1 MLLLL
6 STAAT
11 KTDGSLFFKIILFIY
26 FIPSMIALIRIPLI
40 KFRFITVLL
49 INLFFGWSV
58 YGWWIAFYKAVSS
71 AKE

>member
-58 YGWWIAFYKAVSS
+58 YGWW
-71 AKE
+71 

>member
-71 AKE
+71 SKE

>member
-1 MLLLL
+1 
-6 STAAT
+6 
-11 KTDGSLFFKIILFIY
+11 
-26 FIPSMIALIRIPLI
+26 MIALIRIPLI

>member
-6 STAAT
+6 STTTT
-11 KTDGSLFFKIILFIY
+11 KADGSLFFKIILFIY

-40 KFRFITVLL
+40 KFKFITVLL

-71 AKE
+71 AKG

>member
-1 MLLLL
+1 
-6 STAAT
+6 
-11 KTDGSLFFKIILFIY
+11 
-26 FIPSMIALIRIPLI
+26 MIALIRIPLI

-58 YGWWIAFYKAVSS
+58 YGWWIALYKAVSS